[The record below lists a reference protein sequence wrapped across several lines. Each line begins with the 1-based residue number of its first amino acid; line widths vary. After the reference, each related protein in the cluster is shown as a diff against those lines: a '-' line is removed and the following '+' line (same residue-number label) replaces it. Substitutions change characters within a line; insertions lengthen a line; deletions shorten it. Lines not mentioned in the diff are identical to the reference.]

1 MKSNFIRLVVVAA
14 IGLGA
19 TYASGCAKKDK
30 QDCFTCNTGGES
42 VNFCYTEGN
51 DFYTMTIDGDVQEI
65 PTNGRSWSSIK
76 SDKQAVCD
84 QN

>member
-1 MKSNFIRLVVVAA
+1 MQSNFIKLVAVVA
-14 IGLGA
+14 IGLG
-19 TYASGCAKKDK
+19 TTFTTGCSKKDK
-30 QDCFTCNTGGES
+30 KDCFVCETGGDS

-51 DFYTMTIDGDVQEI
+51 DFYTMTVDGEVQEI

-76 SDKQAVCD
+76 SDKQAACS